1 MMFAPTM
8 FAVVLQLV
16 LQLVS
21 ILSQIQ
27 RPRDPLRAT
36 SNAIEAFILADI

>member
-8 FAVVLQLV
+8 LADGF